1 MLYEISSLKE
11 FFNLPVSTQVTLVR
25 DEDNE
30 VIHEGRSYIEFIYF
44 IRQLSE
50 SGDTESY
57 SISAV
62 AADDDEGNSY
72 NFVGDYSYMTA
83 MTATELTEKFFSER
97 LKKQLAKSNIMNTVN
112 VFKTVLETVM
122 SNQNIAFHSED
133 EEGSIENY
141 FFFWEEGQ
149 LLMDYDC
156 RRLNNEGIR
165 YLDTSSENEPASLK
179 DLIFIIRDSQ
189 DYKWNLGW
197 SNVDCDL

>member
-83 MTATELTEKFFSER
+83 TELTEKLFSER
-97 LKKQLAKSNIMNTVN
+97 LKKQLAKSNVMNTVN

-122 SNQNIAFHSED
+122 SHQNIAFHSED

-156 RRLNNEGIR
+156 RRLNNDGIR
-165 YLDTSSENEPASLK
+165 YLDTSYENEPASLK
-179 DLIFIIRDSQ
+179 DLIFIIRNSE
-189 DYKWNLGW
+189 DYIWSLGW
-197 SNVDCDL
+197 SNIDCDL

>member
-30 VIHEGRSYIEFIYF
+30 VIHEGGSYIEFIYF

-57 SISAV
+57 SVSAV

-83 MTATELTEKFFSER
+83 TELTEKLFSEKI
-97 LKKQLAKSNIMNTVN
+97 KKQLAKSNVMNTVN

-141 FFFWEEGQ
+141 FFFWEDGQ

-156 RRLNNEGIR
+156 RRLNNDGIR
-165 YLDTSSENEPASLK
+165 YLDTSYENEPASLK
-179 DLIFIIRDSQ
+179 DLIFIIRNSE
-189 DYKWNLGW
+189 DYIWSLGW
-197 SNVDCDL
+197 SNIDCDL

>member
-83 MTATELTEKFFSER
+83 TELTEKFFSER

-122 SNQNIAFHSED
+122 SHQNIAFHSED

-156 RRLNNEGIR
+156 RRLNNEGR
-165 YLDTSSENEPASLK
+165 HYLDTSSENVPASLI

-189 DYKWNLGW
+189 DYEKWNLGW

>member
-57 SISAV
+57 SVSAV

-83 MTATELTEKFFSER
+83 TELTEKLFSER
-97 LKKQLAKSNIMNTVN
+97 IKKQLAKSNVMNTVN

-122 SNQNIAFHSED
+122 SHQNIAFHSED

-141 FFFWEEGQ
+141 FFFWEDGQ

-156 RRLNNEGIR
+156 RRLNNDGIR
-165 YLDTSSENEPASLK
+165 YLDTSYENEPASLT
-179 DLIFIIRDSQ
+179 DLIFIIRNSE
-189 DYKWNLGW
+189 DYIWSLGW
-197 SNVDCDL
+197 SNIDCDL

>member
-30 VIHEGRSYIEFIYF
+30 VIHEGGSYIEFIYF

-83 MTATELTEKFFSER
+83 TELTEKLFSER
-97 LKKQLAKSNIMNTVN
+97 LKKQLAKSNVMNTVN

-122 SNQNIAFHSED
+122 SHQNIAFHSED

-141 FFFWEEGQ
+141 FFFWEDGQ

-156 RRLNNEGIR
+156 RRLNNDGIR
-165 YLDTSSENEPASLK
+165 YLDTSYENEPASLK
-179 DLIFIIRDSQ
+179 DLIFIIRNSD
-189 DYKWNLGW
+189 DYIWSLGW

>member
-83 MTATELTEKFFSER
+83 TELTEKLFSER
-97 LKKQLAKSNIMNTVN
+97 LKKQLAKSNVMKTVN

-133 EEGSIENY
+133 EEGNIENY

-165 YLDTSSENEPASLK
+165 YLDTSYENEPASLK

>member
-30 VIHEGRSYIEFIYF
+30 VIHEGGSYIEFIYF

-83 MTATELTEKFFSER
+83 TELTEKLFSER
-97 LKKQLAKSNIMNTVN
+97 IKKQLAKRYIMSTVN
-112 VFKTVLETVM
+112 VFKIVLETVM

-141 FFFWEEGQ
+141 FFFWEDGQ
-149 LLMDYDC
+149 LLMNYDC
-156 RRLNNEGIR
+156 RRLNNDGTR
-165 YLDTSSENEPASLK
+165 YLDTSYENEPASLT
-179 DLIFIIRDSQ
+179 DLIFIIRNSE
-189 DYKWNLGW
+189 DYIWSLGW

>member
-30 VIHEGRSYIEFIYF
+30 VIHEGGSYIEFIYF

-57 SISAV
+57 SVSAV

-83 MTATELTEKFFSER
+83 TELTEKLFSEQI
-97 LKKQLAKSNIMNTVN
+97 KKQLAKSNVMNTVN

-122 SNQNIAFHSED
+122 SHQNIAFHSED

-141 FFFWEEGQ
+141 FFFWEDGQ

-156 RRLNNEGIR
+156 RRLNNDGIR
-165 YLDTSSENEPASLK
+165 YLDTSSENVPASLI

-189 DYKWNLGW
+189 DYEKWNLGW
-197 SNVDCDL
+197 SNVDCNL

>member
-30 VIHEGRSYIEFIYF
+30 VIHEGGSYIEFIYF

-72 NFVGDYSYMTA
+72 NFIGDYSY
-83 MTATELTEKFFSER
+83 MTATELTEKLFSEKI
-97 LKKQLAKSNIMNTVN
+97 KKQLAKSNVMNTVN
-112 VFKTVLETVM
+112 VFRTVLETVM

-141 FFFWEEGQ
+141 FFFWEDGQ

-156 RRLNNEGIR
+156 RRLNNDGIR
-165 YLDTSSENEPASLK
+165 YLDTSYENEPASLK
-179 DLIFIIRDSQ
+179 DLIFIIRNSE
-189 DYKWNLGW
+189 DYIWSLGW
-197 SNVDCDL
+197 SNIDCDL

>member
-11 FFNLPVSTQVTLVR
+11 FFKLPVSTQVTLVR

-83 MTATELTEKFFSER
+83 TELTEKLFSER
-97 LKKQLAKSNIMNTVN
+97 IKKQLAKSNVMNTVN

-122 SNQNIAFHSED
+122 SHQNIAFHSKD

-165 YLDTSSENEPASLK
+165 YLTSYENEPASLK

>member
-83 MTATELTEKFFSER
+83 TELTEKFFSER
-97 LKKQLAKSNIMNTVN
+97 LKKQLAKSNVMNTVN

-189 DYKWNLGW
+189 DYKWNLGL

>member
-83 MTATELTEKFFSER
+83 TELTEKLFSER
-97 LKKQLAKSNIMNTVN
+97 LKKQLAKSNVMNTVN

-122 SNQNIAFHSED
+122 SHQNIAFHSED

-141 FFFWEEGQ
+141 FFFWEDGQ

-156 RRLNNEGIR
+156 RRLNNDGIR
-165 YLDTSSENEPASLK
+165 YLDTSYENEPASLT
-179 DLIFIIRDSQ
+179 DLIFIIRNSE
-189 DYKWNLGW
+189 DYIWSLGW

>member
-11 FFNLPVSTQVTLVR
+11 FFKLPVSTQVTLVR

-57 SISAV
+57 SVSAV

-83 MTATELTEKFFSER
+83 TELTEKLFSER
-97 LKKQLAKSNIMNTVN
+97 LKKQLAKSNVMNTVN

-156 RRLNNEGIR
+156 RRLNNDGIR
-165 YLDTSSENEPASLK
+165 YLDTSYENEPASLT
-179 DLIFIIRDSQ
+179 DLIFIIRNSE
-189 DYKWNLGW
+189 DYIWSLGW

>member
-11 FFNLPVSTQVTLVR
+11 FFNLPVSTQITLVR

-72 NFVGDYSYMTA
+72 NFIGDYSY
-83 MTATELTEKFFSER
+83 MTATELTEKLFSEKI
-97 LKKQLAKSNIMNTVN
+97 KKQLAKSNVMNTVN

-141 FFFWEEGQ
+141 FFFWEDGQ

-156 RRLNNEGIR
+156 RRLNNDGIR
-165 YLDTSSENEPASLK
+165 YLDTSYENEPASLK
-179 DLIFIIRDSQ
+179 DLIFIIRDSE
-189 DYKWNLGW
+189 DYIWSLGW
-197 SNVDCDL
+197 SNIDCDL

>member
-83 MTATELTEKFFSER
+83 TELTEKLFSER
-97 LKKQLAKSNIMNTVN
+97 IKKQLAKSNVMNTVN

-122 SNQNIAFHSED
+122 SHQNIAFHSED

-141 FFFWEEGQ
+141 FFFWEDGQ

-156 RRLNNEGIR
+156 RRLNNDGIR
-165 YLDTSSENEPASLK
+165 YLDTSYENEPASLT
-179 DLIFIIRDSQ
+179 DLIFIIRNSE
-189 DYKWNLGW
+189 DYIWSLGW

>member
-83 MTATELTEKFFSER
+83 TELTEKLFSER
-97 LKKQLAKSNIMNTVN
+97 IKKQLAKRYIMSTVN
-112 VFKTVLETVM
+112 VFRIVLETVM

-133 EEGSIENY
+133 EEGTIENY
-141 FFFWEEGQ
+141 FFFWEDGK

-156 RRLNNEGIR
+156 RRLNNDGTR
-165 YLDTSSENEPASLK
+165 YLDTSYENEPASLT
-179 DLIFIIRDSQ
+179 DLIFIIRNSE
-189 DYKWNLGW
+189 DYIWSLGW
-197 SNVDCDL
+197 SNIDCDL

>member
-83 MTATELTEKFFSER
+83 TELTEKLFSER
-97 LKKQLAKSNIMNTVN
+97 LKKQLAKSNVMNTVN

-133 EEGSIENY
+133 EEGNIENY

-165 YLDTSSENEPASLK
+165 YLDTSYENEPASLK

-189 DYKWNLGW
+189 DYNWNLGW

>member
-11 FFNLPVSTQVTLVR
+11 FFKLPVSTQVTLVR

-83 MTATELTEKFFSER
+83 TELTEKLFSER
-97 LKKQLAKSNIMNTVN
+97 IKKQLAKSNIMNTVN

-122 SNQNIAFHSED
+122 SNQNIAFHSKD

-165 YLDTSSENEPASLK
+165 YLTSYENEPASLK

>member
-11 FFNLPVSTQVTLVR
+11 IFNLPVSTQVTLVR

-83 MTATELTEKFFSER
+83 TELTEKLFSER
-97 LKKQLAKSNIMNTVN
+97 IKKQLAKSNVMNTVN

-122 SNQNIAFHSED
+122 SHQNIAFHSKD

-165 YLDTSSENEPASLK
+165 YLTSYENEPASLK

>member
-1 MLYEISSLKE
+1 
-11 FFNLPVSTQVTLVR
+11 
-25 DEDNE
+25 
-30 VIHEGRSYIEFIYF
+30 
-44 IRQLSE
+44 
-50 SGDTESY
+50 
-57 SISAV
+57 
-62 AADDDEGNSY
+62 
-72 NFVGDYSYMTA
+72 

-97 LKKQLAKSNIMNTVN
+97 LKKQLAKSNVMNTVN

>member
-30 VIHEGRSYIEFIYF
+30 VIHEGGSYIEFIYF

-57 SISAV
+57 SVSAV

-83 MTATELTEKFFSER
+83 TELTEKLFSER
-97 LKKQLAKSNIMNTVN
+97 LKKQLS
-112 VFKTVLETVM
+112 
-122 SNQNIAFHSED
+122 
-133 EEGSIENY
+133 
-141 FFFWEEGQ
+141 GQ
-149 LLMDYDC
+149 Y
-156 RRLNNEGIR
+156 
-165 YLDTSSENEPASLK
+165 
-179 DLIFIIRDSQ
+179 FII
-189 DYKWNLGW
+189 L
-197 SNVDCDL
+197 

>member
-11 FFNLPVSTQVTLVR
+11 FFNLPVSTQITLVR

-30 VIHEGRSYIEFIYF
+30 VIHEGGSYIEFIYF

-72 NFVGDYSYMTA
+72 NFIGDYSY
-83 MTATELTEKFFSER
+83 MTATELTEKLFSEKI
-97 LKKQLAKSNIMNTVN
+97 KKQLAKSNVMNTVN

-141 FFFWEEGQ
+141 FFFWEDGQ

-156 RRLNNEGIR
+156 RRLNNDGIR
-165 YLDTSSENEPASLK
+165 YLDTSYENEPASLK
-179 DLIFIIRDSQ
+179 DLIFIIRDSE
-189 DYKWNLGW
+189 DYIWSLGW
-197 SNVDCDL
+197 SNIDCDL

>member
-83 MTATELTEKFFSER
+83 TELTEKLFSER
-97 LKKQLAKSNIMNTVN
+97 INKQLAKSNVMNTVN

>member
-30 VIHEGRSYIEFIYF
+30 VIHEGGSYIEFIYF

-83 MTATELTEKFFSER
+83 TELTEKLFSEKI
-97 LKKQLAKSNIMNTVN
+97 KKQLAKSNVMNTVN

-141 FFFWEEGQ
+141 FFFWEDGQ

-156 RRLNNEGIR
+156 RRLNNDGIR
-165 YLDTSSENEPASLK
+165 YLDTSYENEPASLK
-179 DLIFIIRDSQ
+179 DLIFIIRNSE
-189 DYKWNLGW
+189 DYIWSLGW
-197 SNVDCDL
+197 SNIDCDL

>member
-30 VIHEGRSYIEFIYF
+30 VIHEGGSYIEFIYF

-83 MTATELTEKFFSER
+83 TELTEKLFSER
-97 LKKQLAKSNIMNTVN
+97 LKKQLAKSNVMNTVN

-141 FFFWEEGQ
+141 FFFWEDGQ

-165 YLDTSSENEPASLK
+165 YLDTSYENEPASLK
-179 DLIFIIRDSQ
+179 DLIFIIRNSE
-189 DYKWNLGW
+189 DYIWSLGW

>member
-30 VIHEGRSYIEFIYF
+30 VIHEGGSYIEFIYF

-57 SISAV
+57 SVSAV

-83 MTATELTEKFFSER
+83 TELTEKLFSER
-97 LKKQLAKSNIMNTVN
+97 IKKQLAKSNVMNTVN

-122 SNQNIAFHSED
+122 SHQNIAFHSED

-141 FFFWEEGQ
+141 FFFWEDGQ

-156 RRLNNEGIR
+156 RRLNNNGIH
-165 YLDTSSENEPASLK
+165 YIDTSYENEPASLT
-179 DLIFIIRDSQ
+179 DLIFIIRNSE
-189 DYKWNLGW
+189 DYIWSLGW
-197 SNVDCDL
+197 SNIDCDL

>member
-83 MTATELTEKFFSER
+83 TELTEKLFSER
-97 LKKQLAKSNIMNTVN
+97 LKKQLAKSNVMNTVN

-122 SNQNIAFHSED
+122 SHQNIAFHSED
-133 EEGSIENY
+133 EEGNIENY
-141 FFFWEEGQ
+141 FFFWVEGQ

>member
-83 MTATELTEKFFSER
+83 TELTEKLFSER
-97 LKKQLAKSNIMNTVN
+97 INKQLAKSNVMNTVN

-165 YLDTSSENEPASLK
+165 YLDTSYENEPASLK

>member
-11 FFNLPVSTQVTLVR
+11 FFNLPVRTQVTLVR

-83 MTATELTEKFFSER
+83 TELTEKIFSER

-165 YLDTSSENEPASLK
+165 YLDTSYENEPASLK

>member
-83 MTATELTEKFFSER
+83 TELTEKLFSER
-97 LKKQLAKSNIMNTVN
+97 IKKQLAKSNVMNTVN

-122 SNQNIAFHSED
+122 SHQNIAFHSED

-141 FFFWEEGQ
+141 FFFWEDGQ

-156 RRLNNEGIR
+156 RRLNNDGIR
-165 YLDTSSENEPASLK
+165 YLDTSYENEPASLK
-179 DLIFIIRDSQ
+179 DLIFIIRNSE
-189 DYKWNLGW
+189 DYIWSLGW
-197 SNVDCDL
+197 SNIDCDL

>member
-30 VIHEGRSYIEFIYF
+30 VIHEGGSYIEFIYF

-72 NFVGDYSYMTA
+72 NFIGDYSY
-83 MTATELTEKFFSER
+83 MTATELTEKLFSEKI
-97 LKKQLAKSNIMNTVN
+97 KKQLAKSNVMNTVN
-112 VFKTVLETVM
+112 VFRTVLETVM

-165 YLDTSSENEPASLK
+165 YLSSESENEPASLK

>member
-11 FFNLPVSTQVTLVR
+11 FFNLPVRTQVTLVR

-30 VIHEGRSYIEFIYF
+30 VIHEGRSYVEFIYF

-72 NFVGDYSYMTA
+72 NFVGDYSY

>member
-83 MTATELTEKFFSER
+83 TELTEKLFSER
-97 LKKQLAKSNIMNTVN
+97 IKKQLAKSNVMNTVN

-122 SNQNIAFHSED
+122 SHQNIAFHSED

-165 YLDTSSENEPASLK
+165 YLDTSYENEPASLK
-179 DLIFIIRDSQ
+179 DLIFIIRNSE
-189 DYKWNLGW
+189 DYIWSLGW
-197 SNVDCDL
+197 SNIDCDL

>member
-83 MTATELTEKFFSER
+83 TELTEKFFSER

-122 SNQNIAFHSED
+122 SHQNIAFHSED

-165 YLDTSSENEPASLK
+165 YLDTSYENEPASLK

>member
-1 MLYEISSLKE
+1 
-11 FFNLPVSTQVTLVR
+11 
-25 DEDNE
+25 
-30 VIHEGRSYIEFIYF
+30 
-44 IRQLSE
+44 
-50 SGDTESY
+50 
-57 SISAV
+57 
-62 AADDDEGNSY
+62 
-72 NFVGDYSYMTA
+72 
-83 MTATELTEKFFSER
+83 
-97 LKKQLAKSNIMNTVN
+97 MNTVN
-112 VFKTVLETVM
+112 VFKTVLETLM
-122 SNQNIAFHSED
+122 SGQNIAFHSED
-133 EEGSIENY
+133 EGSIENY

>member
-83 MTATELTEKFFSER
+83 TELTEKLFSER

-122 SNQNIAFHSED
+122 SHQNIAFHSED

-141 FFFWEEGQ
+141 FFFWEDGQ

-156 RRLNNEGIR
+156 RRLNNDGIR
-165 YLDTSSENEPASLK
+165 YLDTSYENEPASLT
-179 DLIFIIRDSQ
+179 DLIFIIRNSE
-189 DYKWNLGW
+189 DYIWSLGW

>member
-83 MTATELTEKFFSER
+83 TELTEKLSSER
-97 LKKQLAKSNIMNTVN
+97 LKKQLAKSNVMNTVN

-156 RRLNNEGIR
+156 RRLNEGIR
-165 YLDTSSENEPASLK
+165 YLDTSYENEPASLK

>member
-83 MTATELTEKFFSER
+83 TELTEKLFSER
-97 LKKQLAKSNIMNTVN
+97 INKQLAKSNVMNTVN

-133 EEGSIENY
+133 EEGNIENY

-165 YLDTSSENEPASLK
+165 YLHNQRLSGLQVEFRL
-179 DLIFIIRDSQ
+179 
-189 DYKWNLGW
+189 
-197 SNVDCDL
+197 V

>member
-83 MTATELTEKFFSER
+83 TELTEKIFSER

>member
-83 MTATELTEKFFSER
+83 TELTEKLFSEKI
-97 LKKQLAKSNIMNTVN
+97 KKQLAKRYIMSTVN
-112 VFKTVLETVM
+112 VFKIVLETVM

-133 EEGSIENY
+133 EEGTIENY
-141 FFFWEEGQ
+141 FFFWEDGQ

-156 RRLNNEGIR
+156 RRLNNDGTR
-165 YLDTSSENEPASLK
+165 YLDTSYENEPASLT
-179 DLIFIIRDSQ
+179 DLIFIIRNSE
-189 DYKWNLGW
+189 DYIWSLGW